1 MRFTSAL
8 VAVAIAVPTLAVPS
22 LNVPACPKKGTVKYT
37 NTVPST
43 DKTPFPP
50 TEVDLCYSASA
61 LSLTFTAYDETN
73 FFYNASLG
81 TNDAI
86 YNYEVMEAF
95 LYRGTNDPTTYLELE
110 VAPNNVTYQAFV
122 YNPSKVRTPGAP
134 FDHGYLDGPGDGL
147 SAATVLN
154 KKAKTWVS
162 TLSVPLALFNVDNGT
177 AKGTQWRMNFFRTI
191 VSPTTFPNQT
201 LGAWSPPDTASF
213 HVTPFFGKV
222 TFV

>member
-95 LYRGTNDPTTYLELE
+95 LYRGTNDPTTYYLSMGVERDLRPS
-110 VAPNNVTYQAFV
+110 APRPPYLPPSLSFLYQ
-122 YNPSKVRTPGAP
+122 
-134 FDHGYLDGPGDGL
+134 
-147 SAATVLN
+147 
-154 KKAKTWVS
+154 
-162 TLSVPLALFNVDNGT
+162 
-177 AKGTQWRMNFFRTI
+177 NFA
-191 VSPTTFPNQT
+191 V
-201 LGAWSPPDTASF
+201 
-213 HVTPFFGKV
+213 HK
-222 TFV
+222 